1 MAVIEQIIQED
12 RLTFRFPADAMASK
26 YDEWTHYRRQFNGAF
41 GGSKAVDILYAEGT
55 TGWLI
60 EIKDYRIDCEI
71 SATELANVVALK
83 VRDTLAGLVSARLY
97 AADLDERRVAKTL
110 LGCRRLRV
118 VLHIEQPEKH
128 SKLRPQAID
137 LAAVLQKLK
146 GLLKAIDPH
155 PSVVNQNTIKAAM
168 QWSVEG

>member
-1 MAVIEQIIQED
+1 MAVIEQLIRED
-12 RLTFRFPADAMASK
+12 RLTFRFPADAVASK
-26 YDEWTHYRRQFNGAF
+26 YDEWMHYRKQFNGAF
-41 GGSKAVDILYAEGT
+41 GGTKAVDILYVEDF

-60 EIKDYRIDCEI
+60 EIKDYRIDCAI
-71 SATELANVVALK
+71 SATELADVVALK
-83 VRDTLAGLVSARLY
+83 VRDTLAGLVSAKLN
-97 AADLDERRVAKTL
+97 AADIDERRVAKML

-146 GLLKAIDPH
+146 RLLKAIDPH
-155 PSVVNQNTIKAAM
+155 PSVVHQHILKATM
-168 QWSVEG
+168 TWSVEG